1 MEKIDVLHAFDKYI
15 DSLESDI
22 DSEIDLEVLRE
33 ARRIILTCLQEE
45 IADKAKQTVQKLND
59 KDLKNHFDR
68 GFHEGYRQCV
78 RDALNNAKIKVVK

>member
-1 MEKIDVLHAFDKYI
+1 MEKIDILHTFDKYI
-15 DSLESDI
+15 DNLESDL
-22 DSEIDLEVLRE
+22 DPELDVEVLRA
-33 ARRIILTCLQEE
+33 ARSIILFSLQEE
-45 IADKAKQTVQKLND
+45 IADKAKQTVQQLND